1 MSMNPT
7 VPTAFE
13 LYFAR
18 GRAQP
23 DERQLEEREDLF
35 FHSIELRNGTRKTTR
50 HRRLDDLNA
59 LVHELLPEPRPL
71 EIMDV
76 AVSSGVSTA
85 EWLVELERA
94 GIECNMLAGD
104 AVVEAFLISL
114 GPRLRALVDR
124 TGHLM
129 QLDVGG
135 EAIRMPPPRR
145 RDRIRYIPCTLLM
158 KAATFLFDLGGQA
171 GAQTGPQPGDPTL
184 HRLGVTCR
192 PLTLMSPSLR
202 QLPQLK
208 AVEDDILLNTSY
220 TQRFHALRAANILN
234 LAYFDTATLERM
246 VCNLRSR
253 LLPGG
258 LLIVCRTNEK
268 GVNNATVFTLEKD
281 GRLTAT
287 ARLNEGSEITDLV
300 LRLQPEALSLR

>member
-1 MSMNPT
+1 
-7 VPTAFE
+7 
-13 LYFAR
+13 
-18 GRAQP
+18 
-23 DERQLEEREDLF
+23 
-35 FHSIELRNGTRKTTR
+35 
-50 HRRLDDLNA
+50 
-59 LVHELLPEPRPL
+59 
-71 EIMDV
+71 MDV

-104 AVVEAFLISL
+104 AVVDAFLISL

-124 TGHLM
+124 TGHVM

-135 EAIRMPPPRR
+135 DAVRIPPPRR
-145 RDRIRYIPCTLLM
+145 RDRMRYLPYTLLM
-158 KAATFLFDLGGQA
+158 KAATGLFELNA
-171 GAQTGPQPGDPTL
+171 HAQTGPLSGGPTQY
-184 HRLGVTCR
+184 RLGVTCR
-192 PLTLMSPSLR
+192 PLTLMSPSLS
-202 QLPQLK
+202 QLPQLR

-220 TQRFHALRAANILN
+220 KQRFHVLRAANILN

-246 VCNLRSR
+246 LCNLRSR
-253 LLPGG
+253 LLPSG

-287 ARLNEGSEITDLV
+287 AHLNDGSEISDLV
-300 LRLQPEALSLR
+300 LRLP